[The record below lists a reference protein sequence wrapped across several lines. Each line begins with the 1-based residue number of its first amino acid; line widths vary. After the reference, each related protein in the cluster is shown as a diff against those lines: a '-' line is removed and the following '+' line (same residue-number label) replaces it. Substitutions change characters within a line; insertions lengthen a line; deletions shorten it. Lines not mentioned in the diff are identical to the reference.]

1 MLTVTL
7 YLYSFADGLSLLVG
21 AAVCLT
27 LVGLAKT
34 WYHLVLIVIYIE
46 ILILLNFLL
55 FRRVGVAGVSVG
67 LLFLLASFI
76 VSGARMGISILTQI
90 VRIHG
95 NDFTML

>member
-1 MLTVTL
+1 MLTLTL
-7 YLYSFADGLSLLVG
+7 YIYSFADGLSLLVG
-21 AAVCLT
+21 SAVCLT

-55 FRRVGVAGVSVG
+55 FSRVGVAGVPVG

-90 VRIHG
+90 VRMHG